1 MLQSEHQLKM
11 HREIKR
17 WNFNAELMT
26 GSSLL
31 KHKTNNISMIIAV
44 CLCLIQGAP
53 FHHIEL
59 SSRFISRRRRRRY
72 NWEKWKLKRR
82 WQNVVYFLFFSPL
95 QHLEKRTINI
105 LQQKKERKIVWAL
118 HLLQLVQRHFL
129 SSAVFYLLVHVKC
142 LQS

>member
-1 MLQSEHQLKM
+1 MEREREREREGGGGGGGLHHVLQSEHQLKM

-44 CLCLIQGAP
+44 CLCLIQGDAP

-82 WQNVVYFLFFSPL
+82 WQNVVYFYFFFPCS
-95 QHLEKRTINI
+95 I
-105 LQQKKERKIVWAL
+105 
-118 HLLQLVQRHFL
+118 
-129 SSAVFYLLVHVKC
+129 
-142 LQS
+142 